1 MKTIFKRLIVAGIG
15 VFLVGGVSC
24 NNTNNTDTFDLNKK
38 VIAYTRDTS
47 SGTRDG
53 FFTAIGFSEAKED
66 NEPLANHV
74 EAKDNSNMISLVN
87 NDMYGIGYI
96 SLASVKDSSLK
107 ALSYEGVAPSE
118 GNVVNGSYTL
128 SRNFNYIIRNESD
141 CSETE
146 WLLINGFLAFMNS
159 QEGLAII
166 KSNDGILTSSIG
178 SAKKW
183 NDILNENASLKALCE
198 DKNATKVTI
207 NLGGSTSVK
216 KIAEALSKAFSNLC
230 SAFEPLH
237 NHTGSSDAYKGT
249 QGSQKDN
256 AANKLHIGFLSREL
270 KKDGSEN
277 AAEKTSGL
285 ICKDG
290 IVAVVNSKNTALDN
304 ITAEKLK
311 MIYQTG
317 ASWSDVVA

>member
-1 MKTIFKRLIVAGIG
+1 MKTIFKRLIVTGIG
-15 VFLVGGVSC
+15 VFLIGGVSC
-24 NNTNNTDTFDLNKK
+24 NNTNTTDTFDLNKK

-66 NEPLANHV
+66 NSPLADHV

-118 GNVVNGSYTL
+118 ENVVNGSYTL
-128 SRNFNYIIRNESD
+128 SRNFNYIIRNERD

-183 NDILNENASLKALCE
+183 SDILNENAPLKALCE
-198 DKNATKVTI
+198 YKNATKVTI

-270 KKDGSEN
+270 KTDGSE
-277 AAEKTSGL
+277 AATENTSGL

-290 IVAVVNSKNTALDN
+290 IVAVVNSKNTALEN
-304 ITAEKLK
+304 ITAAKLK

-317 ASWSDVVA
+317 ANWSDVVA